1 MSFSSSS
8 SLPPGLPP
16 SELIGYSVQRLVAA
30 SPEADEWHVTLHHPA
45 ELTEFVRRQFTPH
58 LCPEYADATLS
69 ELLWAF
75 LPALYQ
81 RFGTPEQWRSR
92 RLLLPPQE
100 RAAQTLSF
108 RLQAEGHHLPHTFS
122 VPHVLPQE
130 ITAPP
135 PTPQRSF
142 LSALLSRLPAWLTQ
156 PPEQPPGPSALP
168 VPSLLTGTQVALL
181 SSPAVVHL
189 RQVLQANLQQA
200 EQQGD
205 ARWRYHAKAAL
216 TEYLPETVQL
226 HGERGGQPDDP
237 EFLRALAHIRT
248 IALSPPSEKDRRWQ
262 AHQRFLEEKAREG
275 R

>member
-1 MSFSSSS
+1 MT
-8 SLPPGLPP
+8 LPATTPP
-16 SELIGYSVQRLVAA
+16 SLSERIGYSVQRLVAA
-30 SPEADEWHVTLHHPA
+30 TPEGDEWHVTLHHPA
-45 ELTEFVRRQFTPH
+45 ELTELVRQQFAPQ
-58 LCPEYADATLS
+58 LCPEYAGATQG

-108 RLQAEGHHLPHTFS
+108 QLQAEGSRLPQTFC
-122 VPHVLPQE
+122 VPRVLPAE
-130 ITAPP
+130 VGAPL
-135 PTPQRSF
+135 PTPARQPF
-142 LSALLSRLPAWLTQ
+142 FSALLSRLPAWLTQ
-156 PPEQPPGPSALP
+156 PPEQPPPPPALP
-168 VPSLLTGTQVALL
+168 VPALLTGHQVALL
-181 SSPAVVHL
+181 SSPPVVHL
-189 RQVLQANLQQA
+189 RQLLQANLQAA

-237 EFLRALAHIRT
+237 EFLRALEHIRT
-248 IALSPPSEKDRRWQ
+248 IALSKSSENDLRWQ

-275 R
+275 Q

>member
-1 MSFSSSS
+1 MSFSA
-8 SLPPGLPP
+8 PPPP
-16 SELIGYSVQRLVAA
+16 PLGEIIGYRVQRLAAA
-30 SPEADEWHVTLHHPA
+30 SPQGDEWHVTLLYPD
-45 ELTEFVRRQFTPH
+45 ELTELVRQQFPPH

-108 RLQAEGHHLPHTFS
+108 RLQTEGSRLPQTFS
-122 VPHVLPQE
+122 VPRVLPAE
-130 ITAPP
+130 VGAPP
-135 PTPQRSF
+135 PTPARQPF
-142 LSALLSRLPAWLTQ
+142 FSALLSRLPAWLTQ
-156 PPEQPPGPSALP
+156 PPEQPPAPPALP

-200 EQQGD
+200 EQRGD

-237 EFLRALAHIRT
+237 EFLRALEHIRI
-248 IALSPPSEKDRRWQ
+248 IALAAPSEKDLRWQ
-262 AHQRFLEEKAREG
+262 AHQRFLEEKARG
-275 R
+275 